1 MAAQTKVVLNVDVPN
16 LGVTGDV
23 VTVRAGYARN
33 LLFPRNLASKW
44 TPGAQRQIDQMQ
56 AARRK
61 REIASIDD
69 ARAIRDALQGSEGVV
84 ISKKATDTGRLF
96 ASVSTAEIAAAVKE
110 QLGQT
115 IDRRRVI
122 IADPIKTTGDHTVT
136 VNLHSEVTANLKVR
150 VLAVK

>member
-1 MAAQTKVVLNVDVPN
+1 
-16 LGVTGDV
+16 
-23 VTVRAGYARN
+23 
-33 LLFPRNLASKW
+33 
-44 TPGAQRQIDQMQ
+44 MQ

-115 IDRRRVI
+115 IDRRGVSWE
-122 IADPIKTTGDHTVT
+122 APIKSTGSYK
-136 VNLHSEVTANLKVR
+136 VNVSLHPEVDAT
-150 VLAVK
+150 LAVKVDGE

>member
-56 AARRK
+56 ADVC
-61 REIASIDD
+61 I
-69 ARAIRDALQGSEGVV
+69 L
-84 ISKKATDTGRLF
+84 
-96 ASVSTAEIAAAVKE
+96 
-110 QLGQT
+110 
-115 IDRRRVI
+115 
-122 IADPIKTTGDHTVT
+122 
-136 VNLHSEVTANLKVR
+136 
-150 VLAVK
+150 

>member
-1 MAAQTKVVLNVDVPN
+1 MAAQTKVVLNADVPN

-69 ARAIRDALQGSEGVV
+69 ARAVRDALQGSEGVA
-84 ISKKATDTGRLF
+84 ITKKATDTGRLF
-96 ASVSTAEIAAAVKE
+96 ASVSNSEIAEAVKE
-110 QLGQT
+110 QLGQS
-115 IDRRRVI
+115 IDRRGVSWE
-122 IADPIKTTGDHTVT
+122 APIKTTGTFK
-136 VNLHSEVTANLKVR
+136 VNVSLHPEVNATLVVKVDGE
-150 VLAVK
+150 

>member
-110 QLGQT
+110 QLDQT
-115 IDRRRVI
+115 IDRRGVSWE
-122 IADPIKTTGDHTVT
+122 APIKSTGSYK
-136 VNLHSEVTANLKVR
+136 VNVSLHPEVDAT
-150 VLAVK
+150 LAVKVDGE

>member
-115 IDRRRVI
+115 IDRRGVSRE
-122 IADPIKTTGDHTVT
+122 APIKSTGSYK
-136 VNLHSEVTANLKVR
+136 VNVSLHPEVDAT
-150 VLAVK
+150 LAVKVDGE